1 MGYGGSNNYDS
12 VLLGPVVFSTGSLDV
27 TLKSPHVF
35 LSHSLGKFDGN
46 LGNDILNQ
54 AKTVVL
60 DFEAMELRLE

>member
-1 MGYGGSNNYDS
+1 
-12 VLLGPVVFSTGSLDV
+12 VLLGPVVFHVGGLDV
-27 TLKSPHVF
+27 KLKSSHVF

-54 AKTVVL
+54 AKTVTL